1 MARTNEISTDAETIA
16 AAGMN
21 TVRVA
26 LAFSLTER
34 YVLILMALGSNVLL
48 ARLLTPEQIGIFSVS
63 LAVIAVAQVFRD
75 FGVGSY
81 LIQEKNL
88 TELHVRTAFGVTL
101 LIGATLFVS
110 VWLGASWAANVYD
123 EPRLISTLRVC
134 SFNFLVLPFCTV
146 SLALLRRE
154 MKFGHLAVVNVTAT
168 AAGLLVTLACVF
180 RGMGEVSMAIGSVV
194 TNVCTGLGSWA
205 AHSRRAVFLPSL
217 REWRAVA
224 RFGGQSSLSGVITSV
239 SMDANDLF
247 VAKILSF
254 QEAALLSR
262 AQGLMSMLNRDVMAA
277 VRGVALPAFAAAHR
291 AGEDVASQH
300 QRSIASFSVIA
311 WPFYG
316 LLALYSLEALRLL
329 YGPQWDAARPALAVF
344 CAAGAVMAVTG
355 LSPTLLVAV
364 GRIDLVFR
372 FDLVMQPLR
381 LALIV
386 GAALVYKDILACAIA
401 LFVVACISVPV
412 FRWMRGI
419 ALPAHKSRIISTL
432 GSSFVVVFVSLL
444 PALLQS
450 GLAGIWRTD
459 PLPLFSILPIL
470 AITVVLWSATA
481 IAVKHPLTNEK
492 LFCTLTS
499 WPGRCWRGLAVRMRA
514 LFR

>member
-1 MARTNEISTDAETIA
+1 
-16 AAGMN
+16 MN

-26 LAFSLTER
+26 LAFSLAER
-34 YVLILMALGSNVLL
+34 YVLIMMALASNIAL

-81 LIQEKNL
+81 LIQERDL
-88 TELHVRTAFGVTL
+88 TDVHVRTAFGVTL
-101 LIGATLFVS
+101 LMGTTLFVL
-110 VWLGASWAANVYD
+110 VWFGASWAAKIYD
-123 EPRLISTLRVC
+123 EPRMIATLQVC

-154 MKFGHLAVVNVTAT
+154 MKFGYLAIVNVTAT
-168 AAGLLVTLACVF
+168 AAGLLVALVCVL

-194 TNVCTGLGSWA
+194 SNVCTGIGSWVA
-205 AHSRRAVFLPSL
+205 RPRRAVFLPSL
-217 REWRAVA
+217 REWRSVV

-262 AQGLMSMLNRDVMAA
+262 AQGLMSMLSRDVMAA

-291 AGEDVASQH
+291 NGEDVASH
-300 QRSIASFSVIA
+300 HHKSVASFSVIA

-355 LSPTLLVAV
+355 LSPTFLIAV

-386 GAALVYKDILACAIA
+386 GAALVFQDIFACAIA
-401 LFVVACISVPV
+401 LFVVACLSVPV
-412 FRWMRGI
+412 LRWMRHI
-419 ALPAHKSRIISTL
+419 ALPGHAGRRIPTL
-432 GSSFVVVFVSLL
+432 APSLVVAVVCLL
-444 PALLQS
+444 PAVLQS
-450 GLAGIWRTD
+450 WMAGFWRSG
-459 PLPLFSILPIL
+459 PLPLLTVLPVLAVTVILWAATVI
-470 AITVVLWSATA
+470 AIR
-481 IAVKHPLTNEK
+481 HPLTNEQV
-492 LFCTLTS
+492 FRTLTG
-499 WPGRCWRGLAVRMRA
+499 WPGRRWGLIVERARA
-514 LFR
+514 LLR